1 MINSL
6 AVMGNALVDVS
17 SLTVLE
23 ISLWSTE
30 GVGFFVVVVVVVE
43 FLVVGGVVKLP
54 IRFFDV

>member
-30 GVGFFVVVVVVVE
+30 GVGFFVVVVE